1 MPLPPSVTLIPLH
14 GKVLRNDPQGTPAVG
29 RVVFT
34 PPYPLR
40 DTAGDVVLGAV
51 PWRVNLDMQGEFTVS
66 LPASDDPDLT
76 PSGWAWRVDVETD
89 AWRETFRIMVP
100 VATVGTLELADLVP
114 VITPPVV
121 GIYAPINHTH
131 TAADVTSGTLA
142 YARLPVGTVAGT
154 VAAGDDPRL
163 SDARTPVAHGHAAVD
178 IASGTLAAAR
188 LPVGSGPGTV
198 AAGDDPRLSDARP
211 PTAHVHDAADV
222 TTGAFTVAR
231 LPVGTTAGTVAA
243 GDDARLA
250 DARTPTAHAATH
262 AAAGADPVTPAAIG
276 AFPAT
281 GGVIGGNVQVDGDL
295 QLQGTGKAYRFRR
308 GGGALDVDA
317 TGTDLFFSVFS
328 GPDFD
333 GDQRKYFR
341 LESGAQ
347 VLHLIGKVVVGV
359 NEFGEQIVFDPGA
372 IPAVTGSRGGNA
384 ALESLLTALASRG
397 LITDGT
403 TA

>member
-14 GKVLRNDPQGTPAVG
+14 GKILRNDPQGTPAVG

-34 PPYPLR
+34 PPYTLR
-40 DTAGDVVLGAV
+40 DTAGNVVLGAV
-51 PWRVNLDMQGEFTVS
+51 PWRATLDAQGEFTVS

-89 AWRETFRIMVP
+89 AWRETFRILVP

-131 TAADVTSGTLA
+131 TATDVTSGTLA

-163 SDARTPVAHGHAAVD
+163 ADARTPTAHVHDAVD
-178 IASGTLAAAR
+178 ITSGTLPAAR
-188 LPVGSGPGTV
+188 LPIGSGPGTV
-198 AAGDDPRLSDARP
+198 AAGDDPRLSDARS

-222 TTGAFTVAR
+222 TTGTFTIAR
-231 LPVGTTAGTVAA
+231 LPVGAGPGTVAA

-262 AAAGADPVTPAAIG
+262 AAAGSDPVTPAAIG
-276 AFPAT
+276 ALPLT
-281 GGVIGGNVQVDGDL
+281 GGTLTGDL
-295 QLQGTGKAYRFRR
+295 EIQGAGKGYRLRR
-308 GGGALDVDA
+308 GGSALDLDA
-317 TGTDLFFSVFS
+317 TGVDLYLSVFS
-328 GPDFD
+328 GPAYD
-333 GDQRKYFR
+333 GAQRKYLR
-341 LESGAQ
+341 AEAGAQ

-359 NEFGEQIVFDPGA
+359 NEFGEQIILDPGA

-397 LITDGT
+397 LVVDNT